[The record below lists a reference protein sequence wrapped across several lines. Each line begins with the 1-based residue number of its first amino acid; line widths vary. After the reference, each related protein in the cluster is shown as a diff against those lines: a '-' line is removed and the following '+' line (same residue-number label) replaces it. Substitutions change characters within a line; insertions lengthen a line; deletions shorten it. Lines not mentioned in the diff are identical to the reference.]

1 MQLLHILV
9 DESLGVNEKSFELP
23 PPDRPP
29 HHVCLSEAVQ
39 IGVSDEQKYKGLMKV
54 ASKASV

>member
-9 DESLGVNEKSFELP
+9 DESLGVNDKSFALP
-23 PPDRPP
+23 PPDRPS

-39 IGVSDEQKYKGLMKV
+39 IGVSDEQKYRGLLKV
-54 ASKASV
+54 ASIASV